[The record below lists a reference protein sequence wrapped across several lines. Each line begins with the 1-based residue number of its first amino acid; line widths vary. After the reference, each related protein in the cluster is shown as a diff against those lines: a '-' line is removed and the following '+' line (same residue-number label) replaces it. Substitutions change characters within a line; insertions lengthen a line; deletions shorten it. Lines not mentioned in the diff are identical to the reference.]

1 MNVKS
6 LINLRVG
13 NSLKM
18 LRQSHE
24 LSVSDLSSRSGL
36 SVEELLALESGSL
49 SMNLVTLLTLCVV
62 LNVVPNDILDGL
74 FC

>member
-18 LRQSHE
+18 FRQSHE